1 MVHGDSN
8 QTCLIAIIGVDPEPF
23 AAWATK
29 IIRRPVSVTDIATV
43 FNDPIVTKAMI
54 KELDRIAN
62 HKKLQGFEKI
72 KGVYLASEPFSV
84 ENGLLTPTLKLKRPE
99 STKAFRDEIDGLYRQ
114 INETKSKVQA
124 KL

>member
-23 AAWATK
+23 AVWATK

-72 KGVYLASEPFSV
+72 KGVYLASEPFSL

-114 INETKSKVQA
+114 VNETKSKVQA